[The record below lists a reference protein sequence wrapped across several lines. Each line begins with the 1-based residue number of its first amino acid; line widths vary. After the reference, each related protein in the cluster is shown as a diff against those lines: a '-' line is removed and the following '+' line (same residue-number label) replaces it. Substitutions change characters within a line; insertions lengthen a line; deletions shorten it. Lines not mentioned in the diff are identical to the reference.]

1 MRTVAPLLLCFATSA
16 CSNAPATVSEPCVQL
31 LECIATVAADS
42 SATANATYGGDSAC
56 WETADAAETCTA
68 ECEDT
73 LSLYHSDHPTQPAC
87 DDGVETGS
95 NILFPSGARFVFLNE
110 VNNAQCD
117 PEIGVSQVEVY
128 LESDVTATF
137 EWSGELHGAE
147 GDTGFQSDYASS
159 CTLIDTDWE
168 CVQDPTTVNV
178 GERVVG
184 RFDFHGTFSATGETS
199 TAVLGYDISDASGAC
214 NQTQSMSGS
223 QP

>member
-1 MRTVAPLLLCFATSA
+1 MRTFALPCLCLHLFA
-16 CSNAPATVSEPCVQL
+16 CSSAPATVSEPCVQL

-42 SATANATYGGDSAC
+42 SATANTTYGGDSTC
-56 WETADAAETCTA
+56 WETAEGAEACTA
-68 ECEDT
+68 ECEDA
-73 LSLYHSDHPTQPAC
+73 LSLYHADHPTQPAC

-117 PEIGVSQVEVY
+117 PEIGVSQVEVF

-159 CTLIDTDWE
+159 CTLNDTDWE
-168 CVQDPTTVNV
+168 CEQDPTTVNV
-178 GERVVG
+178 GDFVVG
-184 RFDFHGTFSATGETS
+184 RFDLHGTFSATGETS
-199 TAVLGYDISDASGAC
+199 TAVLGYDISGTSGAC